1 MHIINFSFECGGF
14 DNRLM
19 RGGLSPLVWN
29 LSREYAA
36 RGHRVSV
43 ITPAHGHL
51 DRLRETFPIEE
62 LDYRA
67 DHVVPL
73 VLDAKVWPDHPAE
86 IAVELSTRA
95 YRLRLDGVDV
105 YFLSNAYLDLLP
117 DRLYPPPG
125 LEGRDLAH
133 FKPLVFQVDG
143 LRFLES
149 DVLGGGPAVVHG
161 FEPYYH
167 YLLPPVLAAD
177 PLRRTVSTVAA
188 NAPVGQQVYRP
199 QVERLLALLGTAP
212 DAIGLDALD
221 GPPPPEDSAVATMA
235 RALAGTRMHQESR
248 PDHVGVFPLVAA
260 HADLVDFVSP
270 GQRAHCSTFEGTP
283 FEALFATLPV
293 ARELRANPH
302 KLLMG
307 GCGVADSWLRRD
319 PAAVD
324 RAAVLSSLGLDPAR
338 PVFFHAARYAVHHK
352 GQLELVRAMEEI
364 LADDRD
370 ISFVV
375 RCSTGGGGEP
385 APAAAN
391 AYFQRVADRHPGQVY
406 LDWRL
411 ADEDTLFEQAAC
423 ADFCVYPSKYELD
436 GFLIGQAEAMACG
449 AVPIATAQRVTGHF
463 GHARPLTDP
472 EATGFSVRGSFRDD
486 DPALA
491 RELTARIREAAAL
504 FRAAPATYAR
514 LSHNSRLLARD
525 FTWSRSAELR
535 LAAFDTVLR
544 GERLTFPAEEAISYG
559 WFDALDDTDV
569 ARHGDRIARAAADRG
584 DAAAYA
590 RCAPLDA
597 PAQERLF
604 EAAWARA
611 DFPRCAALASLAA
624 RTDWTTRLTSRC
636 RLTRHP
642 RGAGWRVEY
651 VHDAAERVELV
662 VESAATSRT
671 GAALESP
678 SEAIASDEAVPT
690 GSGATFLALEQDA
703 AGTFHG
709 TLPTG
714 PPTGRE
720 LAVMVTLRS
729 GRVAWDVVPVGE
741 AAGAVAG
748 GVVAVGVAAGS
759 VAGSA
764 GSVREVTRPTAGGTV
779 PVGETAKPPAGD
791 AIPVGETA
799 EPNAGSA
806 ASVRETANPPAG
818 DTIPLTETTG
828 PTAASALSVRETARP
843 TARSTVP
850 VGETAKPP
858 AGHAIPVGQ
867 MAEPTAGNAVSIR
880 ETARPPAGDTIPVVQ
895 TTRPTASNAAS
906 VPETARPPAEGNIP
920 VRETTAPPYRLIA
933 TDLDGTL
940 LRGDLS
946 VSGRTRRALALAS
959 GAGARHLV
967 VTGRPAAACRHFLDG
982 IGYRGLA
989 VCGQGAQLYDAGAG
1003 RLLEA
1008 VQLDLGLARS
1018 VVERVEGALG
1028 TVELGVVTAPPE
1040 SRFKVTPRFGE
1051 RVRHGWDVTADRAR
1065 LWTGP
1070 IDKLVLHHPEVPE
1083 DELASVARTLCG
1095 DEVTVVHSVK
1105 GMVEVL
1111 PPGVTK
1117 GTGVA
1122 RAARLMGFTGK
1133 DTIAFGDMPNDV
1145 PLLAWAGHGV
1155 AVANAHAEL
1164 LAMADEIA
1172 PSNEEDGVAA
1182 VLERLFTPT
1191 PAAPRT
1197 SAHQG
1202 ALS

>member
-73 VLDAKVWPDHPAE
+73 VLDPKVWPDHPAE
-86 IAVELSTRA
+86 VAVELTTRA

-105 YFLSNAYLDLLP
+105 YFLSDAYLDLLP

-125 LEGRDLAH
+125 MEGGDLAY

-188 NAPVGQQVYRP
+188 NAPVGQQVHRP
-199 QVERLLALLGTAP
+199 QVERLLALFGAA
-212 DAIGLDALD
+212 DMDLDALD

-270 GQRAHCSTFEGTP
+270 GQRAYCSTFEGTP

-293 ARELRANPH
+293 ARELRAHPH

-307 GCGVADSWLRRD
+307 GCGVADSWLERD

-324 RAAVLSSLGLDPAR
+324 RAAVLKGLGLDPAR

-352 GQLELVRAMEEI
+352 GQLELVRAMEEV
-364 LADDRD
+364 LADDPE

-385 APAAAN
+385 APKAAN
-391 AYFQRVADRHPGQVY
+391 AYFQSVADRHPGQVY

-436 GFLIGQAEAMACG
+436 GFLIAQAEAMACG

-472 EATGFSVRGSFRDD
+472 EATGFPVRGSFRDD
-486 DPALA
+486 DPLLA
-491 RELTARIREAAAL
+491 RELAGRIREAAAL
-504 FRAAPATYAR
+504 FRDAPATYAR
-514 LSHNSRLLARD
+514 LSANSCGLARR

-535 LAAFDTVLR
+535 LAAFATVLR
-544 GERLTFPAEEAISYG
+544 GERLAFPAEEAISYG
-559 WFDALDDTDV
+559 WFDALDDADF
-569 ARHGDRIARAAADRG
+569 ARFREEIARAAAERG

-590 RCAPLDA
+590 RCAPLDG
-597 PAQERLF
+597 PAHERLF

-611 DFPRCAALASLAA
+611 DFARCAELASLAGRA
-624 RTDWTTRLTSRC
+624 DWTARLTSRC
-636 RLTRHP
+636 RLTP
-642 RGAGWRVEY
+642 APAGDGAGWRVEY
-651 VHDAAERVELV
+651 VHTGAERVEVV
-662 VESAATSRT
+662 VESPGTART
-671 GAALESP
+671 IGALESP
-678 SEAIASDEAVPT
+678 AEAATSDEAVPT
-690 GSGATFLALEQDA
+690 GSGAGFLALERGEH
-703 AGTFHG
+703 GTFHG
-709 TLPTG
+709 TLTA
-714 PPTGRE
+714 PPVGHE
-720 LAVMVTLRS
+720 LVAMVTLRS
-729 GRVAWDVVPVGE
+729 GRIAWDAIPVDGVAVGPVGE
-741 AAGAVAG
+741 ATAEATAR
-748 GVVAVGVAAGS
+748 VV
-759 VAGSA
+759 
-764 GSVREVTRPTAGGTV
+764 EV
-779 PVGETAKPPAGD
+779 PV
-791 AIPVGETA
+791 
-799 EPNAGSA
+799 
-806 ASVRETANPPAG
+806 
-818 DTIPLTETTG
+818 
-828 PTAASALSVRETARP
+828 
-843 TARSTVP
+843 
-850 VGETAKPP
+850 
-858 AGHAIPVGQ
+858 
-867 MAEPTAGNAVSIR
+867 
-880 ETARPPAGDTIPVVQ
+880 
-895 TTRPTASNAAS
+895 S
-906 VPETARPPAEGNIP
+906 VP
-920 VRETTAPPYRLIA
+920 YRVVA

-946 VSGRTRRALALAS
+946 VSDRTRRALALVAA
-959 GAGARHLV
+959 AGAHHLV
-967 VTGRPAAACRHFLDG
+967 VTGRPAAACRQFLTEL
-982 IGYRGLA
+982 GYRGLA
-989 VCGQGAQLYDAGAG
+989 VCGQGAQLYDAGAD
-1003 RLLEA
+1003 RLLDSA
-1008 VQLDLGLARS
+1008 QLDLELARS
-1018 VVERVEGALG
+1018 VVARVEDVLG

-1051 RVRHGWDVTADRAR
+1051 RVRHGWDVTADRER
-1065 LWTGP
+1065 LWAGP

-1083 DELASVARTLCG
+1083 DQLVSVARGLCG

-1111 PPGVTK
+1111 PPGITK

-1122 RAARLMGFTGK
+1122 RAARLLGFTGA
-1133 DTIAFGDMPNDV
+1133 DTVAFGDMPNDV

-1164 LAMADEIA
+1164 RAMADEIA
-1172 PSNEEDGVAA
+1172 PSNDEDGVAA
-1182 VLERLFTPT
+1182 VLERLFAP
-1191 PAAPRT
+1191 PSAAAR
-1197 SAHQG
+1197 AQ